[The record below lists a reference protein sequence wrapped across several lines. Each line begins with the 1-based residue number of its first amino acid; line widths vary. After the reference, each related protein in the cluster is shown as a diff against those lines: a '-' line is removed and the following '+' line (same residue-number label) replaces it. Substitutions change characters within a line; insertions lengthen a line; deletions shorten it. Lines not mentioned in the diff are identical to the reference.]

1 MLKDKKSTFRFK
13 YNSLL
18 HQMQNIYSFENRAQ
32 TPSSHLKRFK
42 FLTKNKKRFASSL
55 MSILY
60 LQY

>member
-18 HQMQNIYSFENRAQ
+18 RQMQNLYSFQTRAQ

-42 FLTKNKKRFASSL
+42 FLTKNKKDL
-55 MSILY
+55 LPI
-60 LQY
+60 